1 MKPIS
6 PFDSAPVSAMN
17 FPVSEYVSA
26 FRDAGKMQMAGQQSM
41 MEGINKGIY
50 SVTDY
55 LEESRKSQA
64 QANAFKPFFNK
75 ATLQNL
81 MGISGDESAAVIE
94 QFKNAST
101 DEKIALGKVLTG
113 TLVEAENQKKQLLA
127 NQDIALANLAVK
139 LKRPIYPSGG
149 GGVSEEVSGAQSV
162 EPALPV
168 QGYSSLNEPSL
179 VPPIPNRDTD
189 GSVNP
194 VLRAVNKPIIAGNE
208 EEKQRQIEFQNS
220 LKLVN
225 QNLNEANKKPMET
238 LKYAMESKDKYLE
251 HDANRQI
258 ALNTIAALEQ
268 KGDEYILAGN
278 NKMGDSFHNKA
289 EGIRKNQPDLLKPFG
304 ELKEVS
310 SIIENYRSPKI
321 EGYKNKL
328 TDLKTVVDTAR
339 KELPNPN
346 GKSNAIS
353 IIQKAIAP
361 RLASLASDNALGET
375 EAKRL
380 MDEITSVFG
389 KEFLS
394 KSVEKLKKGEGISGL
409 FGNNV
414 EQYLDNIDKISTG
427 LMLRYNKNITDTVI
441 NPLGSYAAGKGIN
454 LIDLSEFGIKKPE
467 ETKANQGGVGT
478 QVNTPIKLRATT
490 SGITPG
496 GNTGVAPEN
505 KPKAPVYYEPSYNF

>member
-41 MEGINKGIY
+41 MEGINKGIS

-75 ATLQNL
+75 STLQNL

-113 TLVEAENQKKQLLA
+113 TLVEAENQKKQLA
-127 NQDIALANLAVK
+127 ARQDEALAAMAVK
-139 LKRPIYPSGG
+139 LNRPIYPSGG

-208 EEKQRQIEFQNS
+208 KEKQRQIEFQNS
-220 LKLVN
+220 LNTVN
-225 QNLNEANKKPMET
+225 QKLIEVNKKPMED
-238 LKYAMESKDKYLE
+238 LQSAKSIGDKYLE
-251 HDANRQI
+251 HKANRQM
-258 ALNTIAALEQ
+258 ALNKIATLEEERKKYIAFGDKDTGTALH
-268 KGDEYILAGN
+268 DE
-278 NKMGDSFHNKA
+278 A
-289 EGIRKNQPDLLKPFG
+289 EGIRKNQPDVLEDFAKTQYVKDVF
-304 ELKEVS
+304 EQS
-310 SIIENYRSPKI
+310 YT
-321 EGYKNKL
+321 KNIK
-328 TDLKTVVDTAR
+328 D
-339 KELPNPN
+339 
-346 GKSNAIS
+346 
-353 IIQKAIAP
+353 
-361 RLASLASDNALGET
+361 
-375 EAKRL
+375 
-380 MDEITSVFG
+380 
-389 KEFLS
+389 
-394 KSVEKLKKGEGISGL
+394 
-409 FGNNV
+409 FGNNLSKMQAMINTTRGMLDRGDTTKALGNIKTFLIQAGNSLSAENAV
-414 EQYLDNIDKISTG
+414 GDQEAIRIAEELSPLFGKGAIGRLYERVKTGDFKLEQITGTNIKDYLDRMEEQSIDLTTQ
-427 LMLRYNKNITDTVI
+427 YNNYLIQRVTK
-441 NPLGSYAAGKGIN
+441 PLGSYATEK
-454 LIDLSEFGIKKPE
+454 
-467 ETKANQGGVGT
+467 
-478 QVNTPIKLRATT
+478 
-490 SGITPG
+490 GITPIIWNSKKTEQSDSIPG
-496 GNTGVAPEN
+496 VNQDKSATQVPTPLIYERGKLTPVKPNTTGFTSGDFP
-505 KPKAPVYYEPSYNF
+505 PMPY